1 MASFGSDNEEG
12 VYLNL
17 MPMLDIFSI
26 IITFLL
32 MTFSAE
38 PVIYDADG
46 SVELPRSQTVVSLS
60 ALPSIKV
67 TTEEIWVETA
77 KSLTLLMAT
86 SFLRK

>member
-46 SVELPRSQTVVSLS
+46 SVNP
-60 ALPSIKV
+60 A
-67 TTEEIWVETA
+67 
-77 KSLTLLMAT
+77 
-86 SFLRK
+86 